1 MKRITEQYTET
12 VHKESWA
19 KAIAEY
25 GSAYKVP
32 TDVVQDINEIGRG
45 LYVIQTWQDKGSNGS
60 PIAFLASYSITSDV
74 AERIMRE
81 HLGEQKNDKPTTIST
96 KAKIEKLMSNATNNY
111 GKTFTT
117 EQLSNISGLSP
128 QTVVKHLKIVRHYR
142 RVKRGL
148 YEAQNPKTI

>member
-1 MKRITEQYTET
+1 MKRITEQYAET

-25 GSAYKVP
+25 GSVYKVP
-32 TDVVQDINEIGRG
+32 TDVVQDINETERG
-45 LYVIQTWQDKGSNGS
+45 LYVIQTWQNRGSSGS
-60 PIAFLASYSITSDV
+60 PLAFLASYSVVSDV
-74 AERIMRE
+74 AERIMKE
-81 HLGEQKNDKPTTIST
+81 HLGEQESVKVAPTSI
-96 KAKIEKLMSNATNNY
+96 KAKLEKLMSNATNNY

-117 EQLSNISGLSP
+117 EQLSDISGLSP